1 MRRNTLLIDA
11 GIAAVLAIFVLIIAP
26 GLAVVGLL
34 AILVVIVCAISFA
47 IDLRRNRSRGPRT
60 PRAPRPPRSSGSPRS
75 APPSRRST
83 PRR

>member
-1 MRRNTLLIDA
+1 VRRNTLLIDA

-26 GLAVVGLL
+26 GLAVVALL
-34 AILVVIVCAISFA
+34 AILVVIVCGISFA
-47 IDLRRNRSRGPRT
+47 IDLRRNRSQGPRERPPRAPRT
-60 PRAPRPPRSSGSPRS
+60 PRPPRS